1 MNLENIS
8 PIDGRYQKDTEELS
22 KFFSESSLI
31 RYRVMI
37 EIEYLLALGKEKNFV
52 QIKNFSKEEK
62 KNLRNIYQSFN
73 LEDAEQ
79 IKTIEEVTKHDVKAI
94 EYFLQTKF
102 VELGFEEYIPFI
114 HFALTSEDIN
124 NMAYILS
131 FKHALQKI
139 YLPQIKKVIE
149 ILSFQSNKYKS
160 LAILSMTHGQP
171 ATPTTLGKEFVV
183 YVERLE
189 RQIKKIESH
198 TFAGKLNGAVGNFAA
213 HHFACSSVD
222 WKNFS
227 TEFISFFGLE
237 PLLLSTQVNSYDSL
251 VESFMI
257 VSHINIILSDLS
269 KDMWLYISRGI
280 FSQVVQE
287 NEVGSSTM
295 PHKVNPINFENAEG
309 NVSIS
314 NAIFNSLIDKLPQ
327 SRMQRDLSGS
337 TVIRN
342 QGGALAHAL
351 LVSKNIVKGLNKVVP
366 NIEKIKKELDENFEV
381 VTEALQ
387 TILRKNGNSD
397 AYEKIKSLS
406 RGKRLTREVFLEFVE
421 TLDLPVE
428 DRVKLQMLVPEF
440 YTGIHF

>member
-52 QIKNFSKEEK
+52 QVKNFSKEEK
-62 KNLRNIYQSFN
+62 KTLRNIYQSFN
-73 LEDAEQ
+73 LDDAEQ
-79 IKTIEEVTKHDVKAI
+79 IKTIEDVTKHDVKAV

-102 VELGFEEYIPFI
+102 VELGFEEFISFI

-124 NMAYILS
+124 NLAYTLS
-131 FKHALQKI
+131 FKHALQKV
-139 YLPQIKKVIE
+139 YLPQIKKVVE
-149 ILSFQSNKYKS
+149 ILLLQANQYKN
-160 LAILSMTHGQP
+160 LAMLSMTHGQP
-171 ATPTTLGKEFVV
+171 ATPTTLGKELLV
-183 YVERLE
+183 YVNRLE
-189 RQIKKIESH
+189 RQIKKLESH
-198 TFAGKLNGAVGNFAA
+198 SFAGKLNGAVGNFAA
-213 HHFACSSVD
+213 HHFAVPEVD
-222 WKNFS
+222 WKKFS
-227 TEFISFFGLE
+227 TDFVNFLGLE

-257 VSHINIILSDLS
+257 VSHINIILSDLA

-295 PHKVNPINFENAEG
+295 PHKINPINFENAEG
-309 NVSIS
+309 NVSIANS
-314 NAIFNSLIDKLPQ
+314 LFNCLIDKLPQ

-337 TVIRN
+337 TIIRN
-342 QGGALAHAL
+342 QGVALAHAL
-351 LVSKNIVKGLNKVVP
+351 LVAKNIVKGLNKVIP
-366 NIEKIKKELDENFEV
+366 NIEKIKSELDNNFEV

-387 TILRKNGNSD
+387 TILRKNGNRD
-397 AYEKIKSLS
+397 AYEKIKNLS
-406 RGKRLTREVFLEFVE
+406 RGKHLTRQDFLEFVE
-421 TLDLPVE
+421 TLDLPLV
-428 DRVKLQMLVPEF
+428 DKVKLQMLTPES
-440 YTGIHF
+440 YTGLIF

>member
-327 SRMQRDLSGS
+327 LRMQRDLSGS